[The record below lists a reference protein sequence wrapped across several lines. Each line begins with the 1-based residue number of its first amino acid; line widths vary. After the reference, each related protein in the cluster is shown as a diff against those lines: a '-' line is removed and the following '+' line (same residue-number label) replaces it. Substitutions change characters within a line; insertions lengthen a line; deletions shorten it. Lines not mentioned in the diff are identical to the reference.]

1 MCTDCKIPRDL
12 LLGYFFSKR
21 ATKPTKPTAHSP
33 YPAKIPGG
41 YYRAAGRY
49 HQHASC
55 TLHAASSATLQSK
68 CPLPTGHT
76 SRVRMPRVIA
86 GPWPSAERT
95 DHVARHNPTAR
106 CRHPHTRS
114 VHSVHQPHPHLCGK
128 LPAASSWRESE
139 SSTARKKKKSLQAG
153 QSREKQVAA

>member
-1 MCTDCKIPRDL
+1 MCTDCKISRDL

-21 ATKPTKPTAHSP
+21 ATKPTAHSP

-68 CPLPTGHT
+68 CPLPTAHT
-76 SRVRMPRVIA
+76 SRVRMPCVIA

-95 DHVARHNPTAR
+95 DPVARHTPTAR
-106 CRHPHTRS
+106 CRHPHTHTHAAHTAYTSHTTTSAANCLLPLHGERAKAR
-114 VHSVHQPHPHLCGK
+114 QPG
-128 LPAASSWRESE
+128 
-139 SSTARKKKKSLQAG
+139 KKKTMSRSKQAKAVKS
-153 QSREKQVAA
+153 K